1 MWLFANHRHQ
11 LGRDRLRIYALGKFY
26 ILHWL
31 KIEAGASEREAF
43 MGEANPLAKAR
54 KLVVRLMQYVAA
66 REDPDEMNTF
76 YRRWLFNAATEMAAG
91 KGDLESLKWLMESY
105 LSDEFSTKAVAAAAA
120 NGHLGVLQWL
130 YEKHHGRGY
139 WNNTEICG
147 ALTNGHIKV
156 VEWLRTH
163 AVPRQECMAKVM
175 DAAAGAGNLDI
186 VKWLHEEH
194 KISICS
200 ALSNAMS
207 NCQWETSQWILEH
220 RELVLPWISWDQP
233 AKNGTL
239 RFLKF
244 LRSYSIG
251 HLGYFT
257 LQTAA
262 EMSLVRVTPDA
273 MKRTAQNGH
282 LDVVEWFHE
291 NGCEGC
297 DVDTLINTA
306 GSGHLD
312 VVKWLDK
319 HGVHP
324 TGTAG

>member
-1 MWLFANHRHQ
+1 MRGGLLVLTSARVVARSCLADGELPHVVHR
-11 LGRDRLRIYALGKFY
+11 LNDFLDDFSADCTVVDAYKRTG
-26 ILHWL
+26 
-31 KIEAGASEREAF
+31 S
-43 MGEANPLAKAR
+43 
-54 KLVVRLMQYVAA
+54 VRLMQYVAA

-163 AVPRQECMAKVM
+163 AVPRTECMAKVM

-233 AKNGTL
+233 AKN
-239 RFLKF
+239 
-244 LRSYSIG
+244 
-251 HLGYFT
+251 
-257 LQTAA
+257 
-262 EMSLVRVTPDA
+262 
-273 MKRTAQNGH
+273 
-282 LDVVEWFHE
+282 
-291 NGCEGC
+291 
-297 DVDTLINTA
+297 VDTLT
-306 GSGHLD
+306 L
-312 VVKWLDK
+312 
-319 HGVHP
+319 
-324 TGTAG
+324 